1 MVNHENRPRNAGRAT
16 VEARPHSQGVVRAM
30 AQSDP
35 CRWVFRPR
43 WARLASTGVSRVPRV
58 PNGCLSAR
66 GRSGGPVAP
75 EARGWRRPWGART
88 RPQRMGRTGWP
99 RRAHTAV
106 PLLTSSARRRP
117 WSQRT
122 RTRCQG
128 GWASVRTCASGGTR
142 PPCTHGRPV
151 GPELRAGADASTPAS
166 LRSGAPTRTPQR
178 AHAPPRAW
186 TRSVGSPMLGIAP
199 PGNPQRTH
207 RMTWRAQGGPRLLPP
222 PSPLPHRR
230 CGRRDPHHRQRPRPR
245 RPRRGETPR
254 PHKPAPPAGRPRPWR
269 ARRQWIAGRPPRG
282 EAAAPAPRQRF
293 IKDTR
298 EGAARRDQGPD
309 QQHQQASTQLPR

>member
-1 MVNHENRPRNAGRAT
+1 MGQPRHRRVEGAQPGCGACHGPVRPLPLGLQAQMGPARLDGRLQGPACADGVPARPRA
-16 VEARPHSQGVVRAM
+16 
-30 AQSDP
+30 
-35 CRWVFRPR
+35 
-43 WARLASTGVSRVPRV
+43 L
-58 PNGCLSAR
+58 
-66 GRSGGPVAP
+66 GGPVAP

-142 PPCTHGRPV
+142 PPCTRGRPV

-207 RMTWRAQGGPRLLPP
+207 RMTWRAQGCPV
-222 PSPLPHRR
+222 
-230 CGRRDPHHRQRPRPR
+230 CCR
-245 RPRRGETPR
+245 RPRRCLTAGVGAGTRTTGSAPARGVQGGVRPHVHTNQRPPLGAPDRGVLDASGSREGPRVVRPR
-254 PHKPAPPAGRPRPWR
+254 PQRRANGSSRIHGRAPPAATKVRINSTSRHQLNSHADHG
-269 ARRQWIAGRPPRG
+269 AR
-282 EAAAPAPRQRF
+282 F
-293 IKDTR
+293 
-298 EGAARRDQGPD
+298 
-309 QQHQQASTQLPR
+309 ST